1 MFSRCD
7 HEREQH
13 RHHPQQLVS
22 QLSSSMHD
30 ITFQRFS
37 THTCTVKTSMNSDCN
52 LDRERAL
59 RRGSVKDMR
68 LDDNDLA
75 GKGVRKKLAV
85 SEAMR
90 M

>member
-1 MFSRCD
+1 
-7 HEREQH
+7 
-13 RHHPQQLVS
+13 
-22 QLSSSMHD
+22 
-30 ITFQRFS
+30 
-37 THTCTVKTSMNSDCN
+37 MNSDCN